1 MFIYGTCVS
10 IDKLHSFLCLS
21 FEGKDDGL
29 RTIRMINDIHRVFSG
44 QMLPKTPFPE
54 DLSETLSKVTL
65 LDPCKCVTGSPN
77 QMIIGFQLEYQGAVV
92 PKVPF
97 EISVRA
103 SYLRDF
109 FSGTDEELYFISDEC
124 KCPRDEGLFE
134 PNENLFLLAKQALVT
149 VLEKDVTNFEVFVK
163 DVYALVIRRLVEPL
177 SNHEQD
183 LREAIID
190 VCSKDTDPKEAA
202 ALAKEAN
209 LLIISEI
216 LLQIPQMKKEFLDS
230 FT

>member
-1 MFIYGTCVS
+1 
-10 IDKLHSFLCLS
+10 
-21 FEGKDDGL
+21 
-29 RTIRMINDIHRVFSG
+29 MINDIHRVFSG

-109 FSGTDEELYFISDEC
+109 FSGTDEELYFISEEC

-134 PNENLFLLAKQALVT
+134 PNENLFLVAKEALVT
-149 VLEKDVTNFEVFVK
+149 LLEKDVSKFDEFVK
-163 DVYALVIRRLVEPL
+163 DVCTMVVHRLVEPL
-177 SNHEQD
+177 LNDERN

-190 VCSKDTDPKEAA
+190 VCSKDADPKEAA
-202 ALAKEAN
+202 ALAKNAN
-209 LLIISEI
+209 LQIISEI
-216 LLQIPQMKKEFLDS
+216 LLQIPQMKNEFFDS